1 MKMKLKKRFGQIT
14 HKGFTLVELLVVI
27 SIIAMLLAV
36 LMPALSKAREQAKVT
51 MCLANCKQ
59 LGVIIATY
67 RTEYDGRVP
76 IILNRWASNPLE
88 GTNYPVK
95 YLYISLGLRNYD
107 SQTKNLPSELSP
119 EGKWGL
125 RFEGQMATYVDKY
138 LPNYYVCPFARGKAT
153 MAETKDEGTVTVNG
167 KEFTRRNFKGKFES
181 FSTFMYGLIKDE
193 DMGSTHAT
201 GCRPKYAALPWNCT
215 SDNGNAKP
223 DLQNNMVWERRPHFR
238 NKKNTDGSRMEIKF
252 SSLSE
257 VMISYCVQ
265 GESRDFDPGLTRT
278 PQNIIFNHKSH
289 RKQTTGGS
297 NAIFADTHAAWV
309 PGDSIGW
316 H

>member
-67 RTEYDGRVP
+67 RAEYDGRVP
-76 IILNRWASNPLE
+76 IVLNRWAADLTA

-95 YLYISLGLRNYD
+95 YLYISMALRNYD
-107 SQTKNLPSELSP
+107 SLTKNLPKTLSP
-119 EGKWGL
+119 EGTWGL
-125 RFEGQMATYVDKY
+125 QFNGKMATYIEKY

-153 MAETKDEGTVTVNG
+153 MADRKNEGTVMVNG
-167 KEFTRRNFKGKFES
+167 TEFTKQNFKGKFES
-181 FSTFMYGLIKDE
+181 FSSFMYGVIKDE
-193 DMGSTHAT
+193 DMGTDHAI

-215 SDNGNAKP
+215 ADNGYAKP
-223 DLQNNMVWERRPHFR
+223 DLQNNMIWERKPHYR
-238 NKKNTDGSRMEIKF
+238 NKRNADGSRAEIKF
-252 SSLSE
+252 ASLSE
-257 VMISYCVQ
+257 VTIAYCVQ
-265 GESRDFDPGLTRT
+265 GESRDFDINLSPK
-278 PQNIIFNHKSH
+278 NIIFNYKSH
-289 RKQTTGGS
+289 RKGNSGGS

-309 PGDSIGW
+309 PGNSIGW

>member
-1 MKMKLKKRFGQIT
+1 MKMKLKKRFGQII

-67 RTEYDGRVP
+67 RAEYDGRVP
-76 IILNRWASNPLE
+76 IILNRWASGT

-107 SQTKNLPSELSP
+107 PLTKNLPSELSP

-153 MAETKDEGTVTVNG
+153 MAETKDEGTIMVNG
-167 KEFTRRNFKGKFES
+167 TEFTKRNFKGKFES
-181 FSTFMYGLIKDE
+181 FSSFMYGLIKDE
-193 DMGSTHAT
+193 DMGTDHPKD
-201 GCRPKYAALPWNCT
+201 CRPKYAALPWNCT
-215 SDNGNAKP
+215 SDNGSTKP

-238 NKKNTDGSRMEIKF
+238 NKRNADGSRAEIKF
-252 SSLSE
+252 SGLSE
-257 VMISYCVQ
+257 VMVSYCVL
-265 GESRDFDPGLTRT
+265 GESRDFDPAIN
-278 PQNIIFNHKSH
+278 PKNIIFNYKSH

-297 NAIFADTHAAWV
+297 NVIFADTHAAWV
-309 PGDSIGW
+309 PGNSVGW